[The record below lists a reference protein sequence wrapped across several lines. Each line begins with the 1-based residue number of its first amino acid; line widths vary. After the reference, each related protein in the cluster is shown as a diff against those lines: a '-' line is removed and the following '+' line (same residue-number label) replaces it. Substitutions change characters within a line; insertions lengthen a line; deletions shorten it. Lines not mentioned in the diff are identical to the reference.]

1 MKERTARRWIGG
13 AFTAVTLGWLLLV
26 LLTPVALARDIV
38 GRTAALAAAGTY
50 LIGGV
55 VCHQRLDRSFHPHGV
70 QMPVCARCAG
80 LYLGA
85 GLGVLAAAGFRRRG
99 VGRGAGA
106 PERLWGRAG
115 RPGETRAGGPGSHR
129 PGAAVGTGPPPTN
142 REDDMGSHRPGAAVG
157 TNPPPTNR
165 DGDVGSHRPGAAG
178 GGNGWAP
185 AWLRW
190 AVLAAAAPTGI
201 TFAAEMAGWMPS
213 IGELRAAAG
222 VPLGVAVTWVASLVI
237 RGELA

>member
-1 MKERTARRWIGG
+1 MKERTLRRCIGG
-13 AFTAVTLGWLLLV
+13 AFTAATLGWLLLV
-26 LLTPVALARDIV
+26 LLTPVALARDIG
-38 GRTAALAAAGTY
+38 GRSAALAAAGTY

-55 VCHQRLDRSFHPHGV
+55 VCHQRPDRSFHLHGV

-99 VGRGAGA
+99 VGRGAAA
-106 PERLWGRAG
+106 PERFGGARAA
-115 RPGETRAGGPGSHR
+115 RPGETHAAGPGSLR
-129 PGAAVGTGPPPTN
+129 AAAAGGGTSPPPTN
-142 REDDMGSHRPGAAVG
+142 REGDMGSLRAA
-157 TNPPPTNR
+157 
-165 DGDVGSHRPGAAG
+165 AAG
-178 GGNGWAP
+178 GGNGRAP

-201 TFAAEMAGWMPS
+201 TFAAEMVGWMPS

-237 RGELA
+237 RGDLA

>member
-1 MKERTARRWIGG
+1 MTERARRWIGG

-26 LLTPVALARDIV
+26 LLTPAALARDV
-38 GRTAALAAAGTY
+38 GGRAVTLASAGTY
-50 LIGGV
+50 LVGGL
-55 VCHQRLDRSFHPHGV
+55 VCHQRPERSFHPEGV

-85 GLGVLAAAGFRRRG
+85 GMGVLAAVGFRRRG
-99 VGRGAGA
+99 GGAA
-106 PERLWGRAG
+106 E
-115 RPGETRAGGPGSHR
+115 RPGRRRGGKG
-129 PGAAVGTGPPPTN
+129 
-142 REDDMGSHRPGAAVG
+142 
-157 TNPPPTNR
+157 
-165 DGDVGSHRPGAAG
+165 AG
-178 GGNGWAP
+178 GGASPPVAGVGEGCGAPANRAP

-201 TFAAEMAGWMPS
+201 TFVAEMAGWMPS

>member
-1 MKERTARRWIGG
+1 MRRCVGG

-26 LLTPVALARDIV
+26 LLTPVALARDTG
-38 GRTAALAAAGTY
+38 GRTAALASAGTY

-55 VCHQRLDRSFHPHGV
+55 VCHQRSDRSFHLHGV

-85 GLGVLAAAGFRRRG
+85 GLGVLAAAGFRRRR
-99 VGRGAGA
+99 VGRGAA
-106 PERLWGRAG
+106 VPERLAGGRAG
-115 RPGETRAGGPGSHR
+115 RPGESRAAGPGSLR
-129 PGAAVGTGPPPTN
+129 PAAAGGGTSPPPTN
-142 REDDMGSHRPGAAVG
+142 REDDMGALRPA
-157 TNPPPTNR
+157 
-165 DGDVGSHRPGAAG
+165 AAG
-178 GGNGWAP
+178 GNGRAP

-237 RGELA
+237 RGDLA

>member
-1 MKERTARRWIGG
+1 MTERARRWIGG

-26 LLTPVALARDIV
+26 LLTPAALARDV
-38 GRTAALAAAGTY
+38 GGRAVTLASAGTY
-50 LIGGV
+50 LLGGL
-55 VCHQRLDRSFHPHGV
+55 VCHQRPERSFHPDGV

-85 GLGVLAAAGFRRRG
+85 GLGVLAAVGFRRRG
-99 VGRGAGA
+99 GGRGAGA
-106 PERLWGRAG
+106 AERLGGGRAG
-115 RPGETRAGGPGSHR
+115 RPGGMRAAGPGSLR
-129 PGAAVGTGPPPTN
+129 PAAAGGGTSPPPTN
-142 REDDMGSHRPGAAVG
+142 REGDMGSLRPA
-157 TNPPPTNR
+157 
-165 DGDVGSHRPGAAG
+165 AAG
-178 GGNGWAP
+178 GGNGRAP

-237 RGELA
+237 RGDLA

>member
-1 MKERTARRWIGG
+1 M
-13 AFTAVTLGWLLLV
+13 
-26 LLTPVALARDIV
+26 
-38 GRTAALAAAGTY
+38 AAAGTY

-55 VCHQRLDRSFHPHGV
+55 VCHQRPERSFHLHGV

-106 PERLWGRAG
+106 AEGLGGRA
-115 RPGETRAGGPGSHR
+115 RPGGRRDAGPASRRPAAAGG
-129 PGAAVGTGPPPTN
+129 GASPPPTN
-142 REDDMGSHRPGAAVG
+142 RAGDREARRPAAAGGGAS
-157 TNPPPTNR
+157 PPPTNR
-165 DGDVGSHRPGAAG
+165 AGDREARRPAAAG
-178 GGNGWAP
+178 GGNGRAP

-213 IGELRAAAG
+213 IGELRAVAG

>member
-1 MKERTARRWIGG
+1 MTEGTARRWIGG

-26 LLTPVALARDIV
+26 LLTPVALARDIG
-38 GRTAALAAAGTY
+38 GRTAAVAAAGTY

-55 VCHQRLDRSFHPHGV
+55 VCHQRPERSFHLHGV

-106 PERLWGRAG
+106 AERLGGRA
-115 RPGETRAGGPGSHR
+115 RPAAAGG
-129 PGAAVGTGPPPTN
+129 GTGPPPTN
-142 REDDMGSHRPGAAVG
+142 REGDIGARRPAAAG
-157 TNPPPTNR
+157 GGPPPTNR
-165 DGDVGSHRPGAAG
+165 AGDREARRPAAAG
-178 GGNGWAP
+178 GGNGRAP

-213 IGELRAAAG
+213 IGELRAVAG

>member
-1 MKERTARRWIGG
+1 MKGRVLRGWIGA

-26 LLTPVALARDIV
+26 LLTPVALARDV
-38 GRTAALAAAGTY
+38 GGRAVTLVSAGAY
-50 LIGGV
+50 LLGGV
-55 VCHQRLDRSFHPHGV
+55 VCHQRPDRSFHPEGV

-99 VGRGAGA
+99 VGAAGRSGRRRTGGAPLPPALVDGEGSGSGAGPA
-106 PERLWGRAG
+106 
-115 RPGETRAGGPGSHR
+115 
-129 PGAAVGTGPPPTN
+129 
-142 REDDMGSHRPGAAVG
+142 
-157 TNPPPTNR
+157 
-165 DGDVGSHRPGAAG
+165 
-178 GGNGWAP
+178 AP

-213 IGELRAAAG
+213 IGELRAVAG

-237 RGELA
+237 RGDLA

>member
-1 MKERTARRWIGG
+1 MTERARRWIGG

-26 LLTPVALARDIV
+26 LLTPAALARDV
-38 GRTAALAAAGTY
+38 GGRAVTLVSAGTY
-50 LIGGV
+50 LVAGL
-55 VCHQRLDRSFHPHGV
+55 VCHQRPERSFHPEGV

-85 GLGVLAAAGFRRRG
+85 GLGVLAAVGFRRRG
-99 VGRGAGA
+99 GGAA
-106 PERLWGRAG
+106 E
-115 RPGETRAGGPGSHR
+115 RPGRRRGGKG
-129 PGAAVGTGPPPTN
+129 
-142 REDDMGSHRPGAAVG
+142 
-157 TNPPPTNR
+157 
-165 DGDVGSHRPGAAG
+165 AG
-178 GGNGWAP
+178 GGALPPAAGVGEGCGARANRAP

-201 TFAAEMAGWMPS
+201 TFVAEMAGWMPS